1 MRPLLSAVLVLGT
14 ATAFAQP
21 PSPPLPRRATLGVA
35 LRAVPAELQSKLK
48 LAPQSAV
55 QATAGPDG
63 KLPGD
68 LKDGDVI
75 VQIAGKPF
83 TTFAAMNDLIRD
95 LKAGETVSLHAID
108 VAGKPVT
115 RTVPA
120 VERPRETSEKYE
132 VVYDHVLS
140 SGNRIRTILTRP
152 KAPGKYPVFFWIQ
165 GISATT
171 VDFPLTGPSAVAKA
185 IRPFAED
192 GFVTLRVEKT
202 GVGDSEGGPAMKV
215 GFNEE
220 VDIYRQA
227 LKALDGY
234 DFVDRNRVYIFGHS
248 MGGCH
253 APIVARE
260 AKVKG
265 IVTYGT
271 VSDSWLEWEIKA
283 ARFQGLLGGEDP
295 AVIDKRV
302 RQIVT
307 FYGDLYNDKKSVEQI
322 RKARPELEGFI
333 KETVRPDDMLS
344 ARSVK
349 YMVELN
355 DHSFTDH
362 WGHIGDA
369 KVLAL
374 FGENDFVALEAD
386 QTQIP
391 FLVNRVKPGNAT
403 FQKVKESD
411 HGFTKTAS
419 FQDSLKKW
427 GQPGAEF
434 NPEVV
439 RVVREWIA
447 IQEKGR

>member
-1 MRPLLSAVLVLGT
+1 MRALFCAALLLG
-14 ATAFAQP
+14 AAFTFGQ
-21 PSPPLPRRATLGVA
+21 STSPLPRRATLGVG
-35 LRAVPAELQSKLK
+35 LRAVPAELQAKHK

-55 QATAGPDG
+55 QVTGPS
-63 KLPGD
+63 LPGD
-68 LKDGDVI
+68 LKEGDI
-75 VQIAGKPF
+75 VLEIAGKPF
-83 TTFAAMNDLIRD
+83 TSFGAMNDIIRD
-95 LKAGETVSLHAID
+95 LKAGEKVSLKVLDA
-108 VAGKPVT
+108 AGQTVT

-120 VERPRETSEKYE
+120 VERPREKSDKYD
-132 VVYDHVLS
+132 VVYDHVVS

-152 KAPGKYPVFFWIQ
+152 KAAGKYPVYFWIQ
-165 GISATT
+165 GINAGT
-171 VDFPLTGPSAVAKA
+171 VDYPLTSPNAVAKA

-202 GVGDSEGGPAMKV
+202 GVGDSEGGPALQV
-215 GFNEE
+215 AFNEE

-227 LKALDGY
+227 LKTLEKY

-253 APIVARE
+253 APIVASE
-260 AKVKG
+260 FPVKG

-271 VSDSWLEWEIKA
+271 VSESWLEWEIKA
-283 ARFQGLLGGEDP
+283 ARSQGLLAGGDP
-295 AVIDKRV
+295 VEIDKRV
-302 RQIVT
+302 RKLVT
-307 FYGDLYNDKKSVEQI
+307 FYSALYNDKKSVDQI
-322 RKARPELEGFI
+322 RQERPDLSDFI
-333 KETVRPDDMLS
+333 KETVRDGEMLS

-355 DHSFTDH
+355 DHNFSQH
-362 WGHIGDA
+362 WSKIGNA

-374 FGENDFVALEAD
+374 FGEHDFVALEGD

-391 FLVNRVKPGNAT
+391 LIVNRTKPGQAT
-403 FQKVKESD
+403 FQRVKESD
-411 HGFTKTAS
+411 HGFTKTTS
-419 FQDSLKKW
+419 FEDSLKKW

-447 IQEKGR
+447 TQEK